1 MSSQDYTRRTGLLW
15 TEDLFQLTPT
25 WEHEPSLDAIRDV
38 CCEHLGLSVDNV
50 TNEGEDACTINF
62 CAAGALNRVYLVD
75 SVKGKFIMRVTLPV
89 DPGYKTRGEVS
100 TMRFIRKNTT
110 IPVPEVI
117 AFDDTSSNKIGFE
130 WILMEFISGQ
140 SLHYCWRKLTMEQKT
155 TLVQRVAELQSQ
167 LFQFRSI
174 GNSSTL
180 RGIGTLGTDT
190 DFDIPGRIVS
200 FPFVEGD
207 CYDYDVPR
215 GPFRS
220 SHDWLQSRLQ
230 IIQLK
235 KLAEIEHAEDD
246 EDEEVA
252 RDGLNA
258 SQCLESILPKIS
270 PPSQTYDAERTAICH
285 HDLSEMNI
293 MVDDQGHITGIIDW
307 ECVSAMPF
315 WMITNAPTFLRGPE
329 RDEEPFRDGYADE
342 TEEDRE
348 RVRRCGAKDDM
359 DNEGKNKLYW
369 IHLKEYEVTQLKK
382 VYNTRMQ
389 QILPTWEEMA
399 KDAELQLDF
408 YQCVENAAVS
418 LHCRTTCAWAE
429 SIEKGVM
436 VRKDDTIDIDDDDDD
451 IEDGTDESGE
461 SDGSEDEPEGE
472 EPEGEEH
479 NDEEMENEDHENW
492 KYEYELRW
500 RLMDSEEDFLVT
512 QGIVSDPS
520 GSEE

>member
-1 MSSQDYTRRTGLLW
+1 MSSQDDTRRAGLVW
-15 TEDLFQLTPT
+15 KEDLFQLTPT
-25 WEHEPSLDAIRDV
+25 WEHEPSLDAIREV

-50 TNEGEDACTINF
+50 ASEGEDVCTITF
-62 CAAGALNRVYLVD
+62 RAAGALNRVYTVD

-100 TMRFIRKNTT
+100 TLRFIRENTT

-117 AFDDTSSNKIGFE
+117 AFDDTSSSKIGFE

-140 SLHYCWRKLTMEQKT
+140 SLYYCWRKFTMEQKT

-180 RGIGTLGTDT
+180 RGIGTLGTDN

-220 SHDWLQSRLQ
+220 SHDWLQTRLQ

-235 KLAEIEHAEDD
+235 KLEEIEQAEDD
-246 EDEEVA
+246 DDEEIA
-252 RDGLNA
+252 RAGLEA
-258 SQCLESILPKIS
+258 SQYLMSVLPKIS
-270 PPSQTYDAERTAICH
+270 PPSQTYDAERTAIFH

-293 MVDDQGHITGIIDW
+293 MVNDEGHITGIIDW
-307 ECVSAMPF
+307 ECVSAMPS
-315 WMITNAPTFLRGPE
+315 WMATNTPAFLRGPE
-329 RDEEPFRDGYADE
+329 RDEEPSRDGYADE

-348 RVRRCGAKDDM
+348 RARQCGTDDGL

-369 IHLKEYEVTQLKK
+369 IHLKEYESTQLKK
-382 VYNTRMQ
+382 VYDTSMQ
-389 QILPTWEEMA
+389 QMLPTWEEMV

-418 LHCRTTCAWAE
+418 LHNRTTCAWAK

-436 VRKDDTIDIDDDDDD
+436 VRKDDAMDIDDDEDS
-451 IEDGTDESGE
+451 EDGDDED
-461 SDGSEDEPEGE
+461 DGSEDDCSEVEEHGNDDHEDDEHDDDDHKDDVPQSDDHKDKEHENE
-472 EPEGEEH
+472 EPENKEH
-479 NDEEMENEDHENW
+479 
-492 KYEYELRW
+492 EL
-500 RLMDSEEDFLVT
+500 
-512 QGIVSDPS
+512 GIWL
-520 GSEE
+520 

>member
-1 MSSQDYTRRTGLLW
+1 MPSQSDTRRAGLVW

-50 TNEGEDACTINF
+50 TGEGGDACTITF
-62 CAAGALNRVYLVD
+62 RAAGALNRVYIVD
-75 SVKGKFIMRVTLPV
+75 SVKGKFVMRVTLPV

-100 TMRFIRKNTT
+100 TLRFIRENTT

-190 DFDIPGRIVS
+190 DFDVPGRIVS

-235 KLAEIEHAEDD
+235 KLEEIEHAEDD
-246 EDEEVA
+246 EDEELA
-252 RDGLNA
+252 RDGLKA
-258 SQCLESILPKIS
+258 SQYLKSILPKIS
-270 PPSQTYDAERTAICH
+270 APSQTCDAEPTAICH

-307 ECVSAMPF
+307 ECVSAMPS
-315 WMITNAPTFLRGPE
+315 WMITNAPAFLRGPE
-329 RDEEPFRDGYADE
+329 RDEEPSRDGYADE

-348 RVRRCGAKDDM
+348 RSRRCRVKCDL

-369 IHLKEYEVTQLKK
+369 IHLKEYEITQLRK
-382 VYNTRMQ
+382 VYDKSMQ
-389 QILPTWEEMA
+389 QILPTWKEMA

-408 YQCVENAAVS
+408 YQCVENAS
-418 LHCRTTCAWAE
+418 ISWDSRTTCVWAKF
-429 SIEKGVM
+429 IEKGVM
-436 VRKDDTIDIDDDDDD
+436 VRKNDAIDIVDDDDVD
-451 IEDGTDESGE
+451 DGTYETD
-461 SDGSEDEPEGE
+461 DSEDE
-472 EPEGEEH
+472 EH
-479 NDEEMENEDHENW
+479 EDKDNESWEHDEYDL
-492 KYEYELRW
+492 ELPW
-500 RLMDSEEDFLVT
+500 LLVDIEADFLVT
-512 QGIVSDPS
+512 QGIVSYPS
-520 GSEE
+520 GSEA